1 MLAAGVNYVDN
12 LIISG
17 RYQIKT
23 PTPFVPGFEF
33 VGRIVDVAD
42 DVARDAPHLTVGTRV
57 LVVSGEGGYAEQTIV
72 PAHAAIPV
80 PDEISDGVAATFVQS
95 YLTAVFAL
103 RNRARAERGQSLLVL
118 GAGSGVGLA
127 AVDVGASMGL
137 RVFAAASSEEKRQLA
152 LDKGAEVAFDVL
164 NDDIKAAVRE
174 LVAAEGK
181 TGVDLVYDPVG
192 GDQSETWLRTLGDGG
207 QYLVIGFVAGIPS
220 LPLNHVL
227 LRNRQIT
234 GVEWGSWAGRNR
246 ADNEAL
252 LSEVMRSVAAGQ
264 LHPVDVGLN
273 DLHVELTGFYSDYDN
288 MTSQCT
294 LTAGCTDVDRAFNGG
309 RVLVWGAEAAAG
321 YTFRAARL
329 SFPVQ
334 AAYTYTGSSF
344 QSAFASADPQLGVVH
359 VGDRL
364 PYVPE
369 HQVSV
374 SAAVEMRRRWGVSLQ
389 GTYVGEMREEASQ
402 GDAGRRTDS
411 QWLLDVMA
419 NWRPLERVTVF
430 VRGEN
435 LLLQT
440 PVVSRRPWGARPGRP
455 FQAQVG
461 IRIEL

>member
-1 MLAAGVNYVDN
+1 MRAILCRNYGPIDDLVLDDVPPPELRPGTIKLDVLAAGVNYVDN

-17 RYQIKT
+17 RYQVKT

-57 LVVSGEGGYAEQTIV
+57 LVVSGEGGYAEQTVV

-103 RNRARAERGQSLLVL
+103 RHRARAERGQSLLVL
-118 GAGSGVGLA
+118 GAGGGVGLA

-152 LDKGAEVAFDVL
+152 LDKGAEVAFDVR
-164 NDDIKAAVRE
+164 NDDIKTAVRE

-192 GDQSETWLRTLGDGG
+192 GDHAETWLRTLGDGG

-252 LSEVMRSVAAGQ
+252 LSEVMHSVAAGQ
-264 LHPVDVGLN
+264 LHPVEPTV
-273 DLHVELTGFYSDYDN
+273 Y
-288 MTSQCT
+288 
-294 LTAGCTDVDRAFNGG
+294 
-309 RVLVWGAEAAAG
+309 
-321 YTFRAARL
+321 
-329 SFPVQ
+329 
-334 AAYTYTGSSF
+334 
-344 QSAFASADPQLGVVH
+344 
-359 VGDRL
+359 
-364 PYVPE
+364 
-369 HQVSV
+369 
-374 SAAVEMRRRWGVSLQ
+374 
-389 GTYVGEMREEASQ
+389 
-402 GDAGRRTDS
+402 
-411 QWLLDVMA
+411 
-419 NWRPLERVTVF
+419 PLERTVDAL
-430 VRGEN
+430 RDLAERRASGK
-435 LLLQT
+435 L
-440 PVVSRRPWGARPGRP
+440 VVVP
-455 FQAQVG
+455 
-461 IRIEL
+461 